1 MIQFLERIRATVG
14 DFIDDVKGLIWDVL
28 RVFRASLGSFG
39 EESSRSLFNQYF
51 RSVESQLCHFLE
63 IVGRYLDSYYR
74 GVNRMELRDELQMG
88 IRLQQQASMLL
99 GYVLDLTLGV
109 IDRCSRF
116 DEPAVI
122 YPESDT
128 DTN

>member
-14 DFIDDVKGLIWDVL
+14 DFIDEVKDLIWDIL
-28 RVFRASLGSFG
+28 RVFRTSLGSFG
-39 EESSRSLFNQYF
+39 EESSRSLFHQYF
-51 RSVESQLCHFLE
+51 RAVEYQLCHFLE
-63 IVGRYLDSYYR
+63 ILDRYLDSYYR
-74 GVNRMELRDELQMG
+74 GVNRMELRDELQVG
-88 IRLQQQASMLL
+88 VRLQQQASMIL
-99 GYVLDLTLGV
+99 GHVLDLTLGV

-116 DEPAVI
+116 NEPAVL